1 VYFITQIEKD
11 YKNFDIIHTLP
22 EQLSQRNLKVML
34 PNIIFSNLAELFFIL
49 LDSIEED
56 EIASELEKLEQVM
69 RVMIFS
75 KLFHN

>member
-1 VYFITQIEKD
+1 MYFITQIEKD